1 MGSGEQRARVVF
13 MGTADLAAE
22 CLRHLLLGDGYEVVG
37 VVTQPDRPRGRSM
50 RLLPGPV
57 KELAGERGLE
67 VLQPE
72 RARESGF
79 LDQLAGWRPDI
90 IVVAAYGQ
98 ILPKALL
105 ELPRF
110 GCVNVHTSLLPRYRG
125 AAPIQW
131 AIANGDT
138 ETGVTLMRVVEELD
152 AGDILVQR
160 STPIG
165 PRETGQELHDRLAV
179 MGGEMLRDY
188 MPQILRGELSGVPQ
202 SAEGVTY
209 ARKITRQDGRVDWG
223 LDVRVV
229 YDRFRAFQPWPGGMT
244 WVSGE
249 GDPWLLKICAVEL
262 AEGAGEPG
270 EVIGVFP
277 DRLRVACG
285 SGALDLL
292 DVQREG
298 GRRLPV
304 GDFLRGVRIEQG
316 MRLVT
321 LS

>member
-1 MGSGEQRARVVF
+1 
-13 MGTADLAAE
+13 
-22 CLRHLLLGDGYEVVG
+22 
-37 VVTQPDRPRGRSM
+37 M

-57 KELAGERGLE
+57 KELAVGRGLE

-72 RARESGF
+72 RARDGVF
-79 LDQLAGWRPDI
+79 LGQLEAWAPDF

-131 AIANGDT
+131 AIANGDA

-165 PRETGQELHDRLAV
+165 ARETGQELHDRLAV
-179 MGGEMLRDY
+179 MGGEMLREY
-188 MPQILRGELSGVPQ
+188 VPQILRGELKGVPQ
-202 SAEGVTY
+202 PVEGVTY
-209 ARKITRQDGRVDWG
+209 ARKITKQDGRVDWG
-223 LDVRVV
+223 QDARAV
-229 YDRFRAFQPWPGGMT
+229 YNRFRAFQPWPGGMT
-244 WVSGE
+244 WVAGE
-249 GDPWLLKICAVEL
+249 GEPWLLKVCAAEL
-262 AEGAGEPG
+262 AEGKGEPG
-270 EVIGVFP
+270 EVIEVMP

-292 DVQREG
+292 ELQREG

-304 GDFLRGVRIEQG
+304 GDFLRGVKLERG
-316 MRLVT
+316 TRFVT